1 MDPHAWNGCYVSCA
15 AAAEG
20 KQGEKFM
27 IRICPSILNANF
39 DDLPNE
45 IARVATTADLI
56 HLDVM
61 DNIFVPNFT
70 FDFDASAEI
79 IESSKLPIDVHLM
92 VEKADIAGPRYA
104 TTKAF
109 SVTIHYEATE
119 NVAKTLTAIKETG
132 TRAGLAIKPGTSLE
146 VLKPYLNLIDM
157 ILVMTVEPGFGGQSF
172 MREMMPKVEL
182 ARNWLR
188 SNSFTDIWLQVDGGI
203 STETI
208 ALASAAGADTF
219 VAGSAIYKSNEPAQ
233 MVTKLRQL
241 AQDAFLS

>member
-1 MDPHAWNGCYVSCA
+1 
-15 AAAEG
+15 
-20 KQGEKFM
+20 M

-45 IARVATTADLI
+45 IARVAATADLI

-70 FDFDASAEI
+70 FDFDASNEI
-79 IESSKLPIDVHLM
+79 IASSKLPIDVHLM
-92 VEKADIAGPRYA
+92 VEKADIAGPKYA
-104 TTKAF
+104 TTKAV

-119 NVAKTLTAIKETG
+119 NVAKTLTAIRDSG
-132 TRAGLAIKPGTSLE
+132 TRAGLAIKPGTSIE
-146 VLKPYLNLIDM
+146 VIKPYLNLIDM

-172 MREMMPKVEL
+172 MHEMMPKVEL

-188 SNSFTDIWLQVDGGI
+188 SNGFPDTWLQVDGGI
-203 STETI
+203 SVETI
-208 ALASAAGADTF
+208 AIASKAGADTF
-219 VAGSAIYKSNEPAQ
+219 VAGSAVYKSNEPAQ

-241 AQDAFLS
+241 AQDVFLP